1 MKQLNQIQVLLNQ
14 FSNENAFTPEYS
26 SQGTLIRMFNFGV
39 DNSIKFLKS
48 SYTQGLSE
56 LRDMEMDSNGSEIDE
71 QKVIKKAMYLK
82 SIAKV
87 KEELDS
93 FRTQALEAHKQIIG
107 SEYKPYV
114 KGSSRQFTKAE
125 VLKEVKGLKDTI

>member
-71 QKVIKKAMYLK
+71 
-82 SIAKV
+82 
-87 KEELDS
+87 
-93 FRTQALEAHKQIIG
+93 
-107 SEYKPYV
+107 EY
-114 KGSSRQFTKAE
+114 R
-125 VLKEVKGLKDTI
+125 

>member
-14 FSNENAFTPEYS
+14 FSSENSYTPEYS
-26 SQGTLIRMFNFGV
+26 TQGNLIRMFNFGV

-56 LRDMEMDSNGSEIDE
+56 LRDMEMESNGSEIDE
-71 QKVIKKAMYLK
+71 QKVIKKTMYLK

-87 KEELDS
+87 KGELDT
-93 FRTQALEAHKQIIG
+93 FRTQALKAHKEVIG

-114 KGSSRQFTKAE
+114 KGTSRQFTREE